1 MTDRRGLPGQ
11 PFPSSAATGD
21 IPVPGTLP
29 TAIQVRGARHN
40 NLRNV
45 DVDVPLWRTV
55 AVVGVSGSGKTSL
68 AMGTLYAEGMQRF
81 LESLSTYSRRRLTQ
95 AQRPDVDRIDHLPPA
110 LALRQRPPVPG
121 PRSTVGTMSEVLNV
135 LRLMMSRLGSHLCP
149 NGHRVA
155 PSIDTQREEIIC
167 PVCGARFEHP
177 SAESFAF
184 NSYGA
189 CPACHG
195 LGVRSEVDVATLVPD
210 PGKTIEQGA
219 VLPWNSGG
227 RRLSMYAARELG
239 VRLDVPYRSLTS
251 RERDIVLYG
260 EPVRRQV
267 TLTSGRNGRTVQ
279 LSVNYDNAVAAVE
292 RSLRSDNE
300 RTRRLVQRFLITR
313 VCSVCHGTR
322 LRPEALTSQLGG
334 RNIAEI
340 SALGLGELRGFMA
353 GLPAGL
359 PAELSRM
366 TTGLL
371 AELNGRLTPL
381 LDVGLS
387 YLTLDRAGASL
398 STGERQRIELTSTV
412 RESTTGML
420 YVLDEPS
427 VGLHPANVQG
437 LDKTIAALA
446 GNGNTVVVV
455 EHERELIRSAD
466 WVIELGPGA
475 GASGGTVIAQG
486 TPGRLETDPRSIM
499 GPFLA
504 GAAAVPRHR
513 PARPGPGGRVTIEI
527 GDLYN
532 LHDLTAA
539 FPLHRLTALAGPSG
553 AGKTALILDSLIPS
567 ARALLS
573 GSALPGHVRRLDLGG
588 IRQVVQIDASPIGQN
603 ARSTPATYSGAFDQI
618 RRVFADSAYARRRRW
633 KPGHFSFNTREGQC
647 PTCRGL
653 GHIDLDVQYLPDI
666 TVGCPTCHGARFN
679 DATLAV
685 RIDGLTVA
693 DVLGLSVHD
702 ALERFADRAPVAAAL
717 RPVDQ
722 VGLGYLRLGEP
733 TPSLSG
739 GESQRLRIASRL
751 RSSQRGTLYVFDEPS
766 TGLHP
771 LDVATLVGVIDRL
784 LGAGATI
791 IVIDHDLDLL
801 AAADHLIDMG
811 PGGGPDGG
819 HIVAAGTP
827 EEVARAPGSVTGPW
841 LAEHLG
847 LPEARQ
853 AGVLSHHPG

>member
-1 MTDRRGLPGQ
+1 M
-11 PFPSSAATGD
+11 AAGD
-21 IPVPGTLP
+21 ISVPGTLP
-29 TAIQVRGARHN
+29 AVIGVRGARHN
-40 NLRNV
+40 NLQDV

-68 AMGTLYAEGMQRF
+68 AIGTLYAEGLHRF
-81 LESLSTYSRRRLTQ
+81 LDSLSTYSRRRLSQ

-110 LALRQRPPVPG
+110 LALRQRPPIPG

-135 LRLMMSRLGSHLCP
+135 LRLMMSRLGTHLCP

-155 PSIDTQREEIIC
+155 PSVATQGMEVVC
-167 PVCGARFEHP
+167 PVCGARFEP
-177 SAESFAF
+177 PNAESFAF
-184 NSYGA
+184 NSSGA
-189 CPACHG
+189 CPACQG
-195 LGVRSEVDVATLVPD
+195 LGVRSEVNAGTLVPD
-210 PGKTIEQGA
+210 PGKTIAEGA

-227 RRLSMYAARELG
+227 RRLSMYAAGELG
-239 VRLDVPYRSLTS
+239 VRLDVPYRSLTDH
-251 RERDIVLYG
+251 ERDIVLHG
-260 EPVRRQV
+260 EPVRQQV
-267 TLTSGRNGRTVQ
+267 GLRSGRNGRSVQ

-322 LRPEALTSQLGG
+322 LRPEALASQLGG
-334 RNIAEI
+334 RNLAEI
-340 SALGLGELRGFMA
+340 SALTLDELRGFAA

-366 TTGLL
+366 TAGLL

-381 LDVGLS
+381 LDVGLG

-412 RESTTGML
+412 RASTTGML

-427 VGLHPANVQG
+427 VGLHPANVAG
-437 LDKTIAALA
+437 LRKTLAALA
-446 GNGNTVVVV
+446 GNGNSVVVV
-455 EHERELIRSAD
+455 EHERELIRAAD
-466 WVIELGPGA
+466 WVIELGPAA
-475 GASGGTVIAQG
+475 GTKGGMVIAQG
-486 TPGRLETDPRSIM
+486 TPGQLETDPRSII

-504 GAAAVPRHR
+504 GAAAVPRDR
-513 PARPGPGGRVTIEI
+513 PARPGPDGQITIEI

-532 LHDLTAA
+532 LYDLTAA

-553 AGKTALILDSLIPS
+553 AGKTALVLDSLIPA
-567 ARALLS
+567 ARALL
-573 GSALPGHVRRLDLGG
+573 GAYPLPGHVRRLDLGG
-588 IRQVVQIDASPIGQN
+588 IRQIVQVDASPIGQN
-603 ARSTPATYSGAFDQI
+603 ARSTPATYSGALDQI
-618 RRVFADSAYARRRRW
+618 RRLFADSAYARRRRW

-685 RIDGLTVA
+685 RVDGLTMA
-693 DVLGLSVHD
+693 DVLGLSVD
-702 ALERFADRAPVAAAL
+702 GALERLAGRAPVAAAL
-717 RPVDQ
+717 RPVSE

-751 RSSQRGTLYVFDEPS
+751 RASQRGALYVFDEPS

-771 LDVATLVGVIDRL
+771 LDVATLAGVFDRL
-784 LGAGATI
+784 LAAGATI

-801 AAADHLIDMG
+801 AAADHIIDMG

-819 HIVAAGTP
+819 HILAAGPP
-827 EEVARAPGSVTGPW
+827 EDVARSPGSATGPW

-847 LPEARQ
+847 LPENREPGVQSRRQ
-853 AGVLSHHPG
+853 SR